1 MISLSR
7 PLVTPSRRLTASLAG
22 GRGGDVE
29 QPGGFLAVEGDGCRG
44 SAAGDGRTR
53 VGQVEPGTQLR
64 EKFGQTVALAHDGTA
79 RRCRRP
85 KYASWR
91 LNRRSGHTFGDG
103 GPASRQFAGLR
114 LSGGHASGIRSSGL
128 YPSARRFRA
137 TRARAIELAV
147 SAQSVASDRSALISR
162 SRPTANRSSSRNW
175 VSSRARMASGWPSRS
190 QASAAR
196 AIAAVPHGVP
206 RSSTVRSSI
215 RSDLGF

>member
-1 MISLSR
+1 MVPCRGTSRAGRGAVISLSR

-91 LNRRSGHTFGDG
+91 LNRRSGHTFVDG

-114 LSGGHASGIRSSGL
+114 LPVAMRRGSGPAACTRLHGGSGRPGLGRSS
-128 YPSARRFRA
+128 
-137 TRARAIELAV
+137 
-147 SAQSVASDRSALISR
+147 
-162 SRPTANRSSSRNW
+162 
-175 VSSRARMASGWPSRS
+175 WPSRS